1 MSEFVRIIDPSGK
14 TLRNDLYNSPPDT
27 ASYII
32 FKKGD
37 KICAKNG
44 KTGNVEFEDP
54 DAADLI
60 QTVFNALH
68 GQGSHVHICGGEYYI
83 SKTITIPFIG
93 EPGTHVG
100 IMLTGDGCNATRLIL
115 DDNVNGNMFEYTST
129 ERVYFGYFRGIT
141 FDGNKE
147 NNTSGDLIHLNDQ
160 FVDFE
165 VHDCYFRNAAGVGL
179 YSDYTWNVRIFGNT
193 FEGNG
198 SHALV
203 LKSGSDTKIIGNKFH
218 YNGGCGI
225 YLEDVKNSRII
236 GNHIYNNDQHG
247 IQIEYVSESVEG
259 IIIANNNFRGSSWT
273 TANTYSQIYGRL
285 TGTIIVGNHFDGANK
300 SKYAINATAGS
311 GVIVAGNGFTRHVSG
326 VIRALNTFKSLWHI
340 YGNDG
345 LVTENGGTATFSGD
359 GATTTFT
366 IAHGLAD
373 TPRTYRVEPASA
385 DAAGDF
391 YVTAD
396 DTNLTVTYL
405 TAPPSGTD
413 NIVLVWQAEI

>member
-1 MSEFVRIIDPSGK
+1 VPSVDIYDSWELV
-14 TLRNDLYNSPPDT
+14 TRHMPIEQPPAT
-27 ASYII
+27 PTYII
-32 FKKGD
+32 FKKGE
-37 KICAKNG
+37 KTYGKNG
-44 KTGNVEFEDP
+44 LTGHIEYEDS
-54 DAADLI
+54 DEADLI
-60 QTVFNALH
+60 QTVFSSLSGKGN
-68 GQGSHVHICGGEYYI
+68 HVHFCTGQYYI
-83 SKTITIPFIG
+83 SKTITIPFIAK
-93 EPGTHVG
+93 PSPAMG
-100 IMLTGDGCNATRLIL
+100 IMLTGSGCNATRLIL

-129 ERVYFGYFRGIT
+129 EKVYFGYFRGIT

-147 NNTSGDLIHLNDQ
+147 NNTSGDLIHLNDK

-179 YSDYTWNVRIFGNT
+179 YSDNTWNVRIFGNT

-203 LKSGSDTKIIGNKFH
+203 LKSGVDAKIIGNKFH

-225 YLEDVKNSRII
+225 YLEDVSCSSII

-247 IQIEYVSESVEG
+247 IQIEYVSETVEG

-273 TANTYSQIYGRL
+273 TANTYDQIYGRL
-285 TGTIIVGNHFDGANK
+285 TRTIIVGNNFCGASK
-300 SKYAINATAGS
+300 SRYAINATAGT
-311 GVIVAGNGFTRHVSG
+311 GVIAAGNTFTGHVTG
-326 VIRALNTFKSLWHI
+326 VIRALNSFKQYWHI
-340 YGNDG
+340 YGNEG
-345 LVTENGGTATFSGD
+345 LITENRGTATFSGD

-373 TPRTYRVEPASA
+373 TPRTYRVQPASN

-396 DTNLTVTYL
+396 NTNLTVTYL

-413 NIVLVWQAEI
+413 NIVLVWRAEI